1 MQKLVSILFSLAVA
15 TTYIGASLL
24 SHVHHHHG
32 GAVCLE
38 AVLMHDCCGNP
49 EHGGNQEEGRT
60 VSHHHGEG
68 EEDCSFNAVMLTL
81 SAQQRQDSASFGQQM
96 PLEAIMPDACI
107 PQPCVQPAGHDALQ
121 ECSPYRAPYPQPL
134 PLLRAPPHVA

>member
-49 EHGGNQEEGRT
+49 EHGGNQEGRT
-60 VSHHHGEG
+60 ASHHHGEG
-68 EEDCSFNAVMLTL
+68 EEDCSFNAVMLAL
-81 SAQQRQDSASFGQQM
+81 SAQQRQDSASFVQQM

-107 PQPCVQPAGHDALQ
+107 PQPCVQPAGHDALR

>member
-38 AVLMHDCCGNP
+38 AVLMHDCCDNP
-49 EHGGNQEEGRT
+49 EHGGNQEGRT

-107 PQPCVQPAGHDALQ
+107 PQPCVQPAEHDALQ